1 MEATSSL
8 PLPALAGISLLVIV
22 VIYSH
27 SLKSWNLR
35 SRGLPLPPGPKP
47 LPLIGNVLDFP
58 TTRQGMA
65 FRDMSAQYGEHA
77 TEKALSVISC
87 QRKGISCT

>member
-1 MEATSSL
+1 MEATFPL
-8 PLPALAGISLLVIV
+8 PLPALAGISLLVIA

-27 SLKSWNLR
+27 SLKAWNVR
-35 SRGLPLPPGPKP
+35 SRGLPLPPGPRP

-65 FRDMSAQYGEHA
+65 FRDMSTQYGEHTA
-77 TEKALSVISC
+77 GEPLDIL
-87 QRKGISCT
+87 